1 MANSNTTLQRQNSKM
16 EQSIYCILA
25 LVERNNLQALQL
37 QSRMWSGLIG
47 IAIIA
52 ALIVSMATATLVF
65 VLN

>member
-16 EQSIYCILA
+16 EQSIYSILA

-52 ALIVSMATATLVF
+52 ALIFSMAAATLVF